1 MSVFEKL
8 VSLYQSLVIERP
20 KLALTLV
27 AALVIAFAAGLP
39 NFRLDASADSLTLET
54 DTDLDYFREVNKR
67 YQSGDF
73 LVITFK
79 PRGELFS
86 EPSIKLMQEL
96 VADLAQVEGVV
107 STLTMLDAPLLYSPK
122 VSLTEITEP
131 RTLLTEGVDW
141 QAAKREFLESP
152 IYEEMILGP
161 DGQTTAIMLNLRV
174 DEDYIRMV
182 RHRDGLRA
190 KRNQHGL
197 TDAEQLELEQV
208 SQEFLDYRTALS
220 DRDHLRVEEVR
231 RIVASYRDRAEL
243 FVGGATMITSDML
256 SFIEHDLQVFGIAI
270 LIFMVVIMAVIFRQK
285 RFVVLPLLTCFS
297 AVIIMLGGLSWV
309 DWRLTVISSNF
320 VSLLLIISL
329 AITIHLVVR
338 YREYHAATPDAPQAE
353 LVMNTVRFMARPCLY
368 TTLTTMVAFISL
380 VVSDIRPVIDFGWMM
395 SMGLALALV
404 LAFIIIPAGLMVLPK
419 GEPKDKGDNSHVFTL
434 KFAWFTEKHHAL
446 VLWLSLLAAIVSGY
460 GISRLEVENRF
471 IDYFHS
477 STEIYQG
484 METIDKNLG
493 GTITLDITL
502 DAKELE
508 DNFDFGSEGVADE
521 DDPFGEADPFDE
533 PDPFEEPDPFAES
546 DPFGEADPFSEQNPE
561 AKPKDSV
568 WFTVAGLEQVKR
580 IHDYLDTL
588 PEVGKVQSLATAY
601 EVGNDVNGARLNN
614 FELALM
620 QKSLPP
626 EISDVLISPYLST
639 EHNQTRITMRVKET
653 DPDLQRRELLERIH
667 DKIIN
672 ELGFAEDQVKLSGL
686 LVLYNNMLQSLFTSQ
701 IVTLGAVFLGILIMF
716 MVLFRSL
723 LLSLV
728 AIVPNLLAA
737 AVVLGGMGLVGVPL
751 DMMTITIAAIT
762 VGIGVDDTIH
772 YIHRFKKEFAIDHD
786 YVEAMHRSH
795 ASIGRA
801 MFYTSV
807 IIVVGFSILALS
819 NFIPS
824 IYFGLLTGLAMVAAI
839 LGALTLLP
847 RLILLFKPL
856 GAGKVPEELQ
866 HV

>member
-8 VSLYQSLVIERP
+8 VSLYQQLVIQRP
-20 KLALTLV
+20 KLALSLV
-27 AALVIAFAAGLP
+27 AVTVLAFAAGLP

-79 PRGELFS
+79 PHDELFS
-86 EPSIKLMQEL
+86 DDSIELMQAL
-96 VADLAQVEGVV
+96 VADLSQVDGVT
-107 STLTMLDAPLLYSPK
+107 STLSMLDAPLLYSPK

-141 QAAKREFLESP
+141 QDAKSEFLESP

-182 RHRDGLRA
+182 RHRDSLRA

-197 TDAEQLELEQV
+197 TAAEQQELDRV
-208 SQEFLDYRTALS
+208 SKEFLDYRTALS

-256 SFIEHDLQVFGIAI
+256 SFIEHDLKVFGIAI
-270 LIFMVVIMAVIFRQK
+270 LVFMVAIMALIFRQK

-297 AVIIMLGGLSWV
+297 AVIIMLGGLAWV

-338 YREYHAATPDAPQAE
+338 YREYHAATPDAPQSE

-434 KFAWFTEKHHAL
+434 KFAWFIEKHHAL
-446 VLWLSLLAAIVSGY
+446 VLWLSLLAALVSAY
-460 GISRLEVENRF
+460 GISKLEVENRF

-502 DAKELE
+502 DAQELS
-508 DNFDFGSEGVADE
+508 DGFDYAAEGVADE

-533 PDPFEEPDPFAES
+533 PDPFAEA

-561 AKPKDSV
+561 AKAKDSV
-568 WFTVAGLEQVKR
+568 WFTVSGLEQVKR

-601 EVGNDVNGARLNN
+601 KVGNDVNGARLNN

-620 QKSLPP
+620 KKSLPP
-626 EISDVLISPYLST
+626 EINDVLVAPYLS
-639 EHNQTRITMRVKET
+639 EEYNQTRITMRVKET
-653 DPDLQRRELLERIH
+653 DPDLKRMELLQRIH
-667 DKIIN
+667 HQIVN
-672 ELGFAEDQVKLSGL
+672 ELGFAEEQVKLSGL

-701 IVTLGAVFLGILIMF
+701 IVTLGAVFLGILLMF

-723 LLSLV
+723 SLSLV

-737 AVVLGGMGLVGVPL
+737 AVVLGGMGLFGVPL

-772 YIHRFKKEFAIDHD
+772 YIHRFKKEFVIDHD

-856 GAGKVPEELQ
+856 GPGKVPEELQ